1 VAEGVELARKHRL
14 PKVVIDVIEQHHGT
28 TLIRYFYLRAKEG
41 STRPP
46 KAGGPAPMAARSG
59 SQDPLVSAATAVPIV
74 ESVYRYDGPKPQ
86 FKESV
91 LIALADTVEAASR
104 SLKQVTRESL
114 SELIDTIF
122 RERIADGQLDAA
134 PLTFA
139 ELARSKESF
148 ISTLLNMLHSRVA
161 YPPVGEGKTEEPKG

>member
-1 VAEGVELARKHRL
+1 
-14 PKVVIDVIEQHHGT
+14 
-28 TLIRYFYLRAKEG
+28 
-41 STRPP
+41 
-46 KAGGPAPMAARSG
+46 MAARSG
-59 SQDPLVSAATAVPIV
+59 SQDPFVSTAAAVPIA